1 VVVNTAYQEVVVV
14 AMAVVAVA
22 KSLYVLPDGPTA
34 LGHPTNEDL
43 FVGTPVARRLRGVYT
58 GLARATFH
66 GPPVGRQ
73 MMIPANGRTDAVYFT
88 QTS

>member
-1 VVVNTAYQEVVVV
+1 VNTAYQEVVVV

-43 FVGTPVARRLRGVYT
+43 FVGTPDPGSRDHFVACIPVLQGRPST
-58 GLARATFH
+58 GL
-66 GPPVGRQ
+66 PLIGR
-73 MMIPANGRTDAVYFT
+73 
-88 QTS
+88 